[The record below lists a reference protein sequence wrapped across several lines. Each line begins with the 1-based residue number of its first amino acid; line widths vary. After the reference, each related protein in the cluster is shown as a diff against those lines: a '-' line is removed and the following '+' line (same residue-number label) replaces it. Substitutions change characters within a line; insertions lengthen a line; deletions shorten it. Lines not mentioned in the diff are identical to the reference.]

1 LTESGIPLSV
11 RPLGPD
17 PGPGVDVFV
26 LLHGYGASSFSWR
39 YWAPALAARGHVLLV
54 DLKGFG
60 DAPRPDDGRYSVAD
74 QARLVHDLLVRRGL
88 ESVTLVGHSMGG
100 AVALVTALR
109 LADEGSSRLVRLA
122 LVSGAAYRQRFPP
135 FMSLAR
141 YSRFSRAALT
151 IIGPRLLAGLVLRT
165 IVYEPA
171 SVTREQIQGYA
182 AGLSER
188 AVQRVLID
196 TALQLLPD
204 DLDALTARDREI
216 DVPTLL
222 LWGRQDRVVP
232 LQVGLRLARELPRAR
247 MEIIERCGHLPA
259 EERPDESRRVLS
271 DWLDSTPGLSAPGA
285 SGHLDETRDQEPKP

>member
-1 LTESGIPLSV
+1 MTESGIPLSV
-11 RPLGPD
+11 RSLGPD

-26 LLHGYGASSFSWR
+26 LLHGYGASSFTWR
-39 YWAPALAARGHVLLV
+39 YWAPELAARGHVLLV

-60 DAPRPDDGRYSVAD
+60 DAPRPDDGRYAVAD
-74 QARLVHDLLVRRGL
+74 QALLVHDLLVGRRL
-88 ESVTLVGHSMGG
+88 EGVTLMGHSMGG

-109 LADEGSSRLVRLA
+109 LLDEGSGRLARLA

-141 YSRFSRAALT
+141 HSRFSRAALT
-151 IIGPRLLAGLVLRT
+151 VIGPRLLAGLVLRT
-165 IVYEPA
+165 IVYEPTA
-171 SVTREQIQGYA
+171 VTQEQIRGYA
-182 AGLSER
+182 AGLSGR

-204 DLDALTARDREI
+204 DLDALTARYPEI

-232 LQVGLRLARELPRAR
+232 LQVGLRLARELPRAHL
-247 MEIIERCGHLPA
+247 EIIDRCGHLPA
-259 EERPDESRRVLS
+259 EERPDESRRILW
-271 DWLDSTPGLSAPGA
+271 DWLDSTPSLSAPGP
-285 SGHLDETRDQEPKP
+285 SGHLHETSDQEAEP